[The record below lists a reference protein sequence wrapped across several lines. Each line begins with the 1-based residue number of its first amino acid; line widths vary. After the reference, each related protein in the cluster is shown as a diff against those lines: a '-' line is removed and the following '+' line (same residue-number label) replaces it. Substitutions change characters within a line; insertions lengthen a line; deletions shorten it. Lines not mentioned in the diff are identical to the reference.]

1 MNGNRIPHAT
11 SHKLLMLFHTHVFS
25 KSTGSIHT
33 QFYTCNKNCLTYCQ
47 LHAYSCVHICDSH
60 KQLQVYI
67 LIFWF
72 VYMVFS
78 EEPDLY
84 RTGKK

>member
-1 MNGNRIPHAT
+1 M
-11 SHKLLMLFHTHVFS
+11 
-25 KSTGSIHT
+25 
-33 QFYTCNKNCLTYCQ
+33 YCQ

-72 VYMVFS
+72 VDMVFS